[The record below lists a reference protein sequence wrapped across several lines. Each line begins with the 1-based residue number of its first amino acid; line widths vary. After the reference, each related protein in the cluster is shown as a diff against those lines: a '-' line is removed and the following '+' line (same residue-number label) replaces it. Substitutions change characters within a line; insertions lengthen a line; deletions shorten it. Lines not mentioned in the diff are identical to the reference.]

1 MAAINTLYFKV
12 CEFSYTFHIAS
23 AIPGINFTLLLQFL
37 ELIFVLTLS
46 INHKI
51 KQQTIF
57 KFLLSNRRKRA
68 YTAKKKSCWFKYGW
82 KDGWER
88 ILILAIIHKNF
99 AEKICKWK
107 KPPW

>member
-68 YTAKKKSCWFKYGW
+68 YTAKKKKLLVQIWM
-82 KDGWER
+82 ER
-88 ILILAIIHKNF
+88 WMGANFDISDNPQELCRKNL
-99 AEKICKWK
+99 
-107 KPPW
+107 